1 MPGGR
6 PVGCSELQLSNETV
20 IAKSATIP
28 PKVVQQAH
36 QNLIGVF
43 QQCSKPVQ
51 INPTGKR
58 TTVCAPRALLEESG
72 WILEPVVQ
80 ASPDPPVTTDSLLDL
95 CVNVIVVSDL
105 AAGWLA
111 WLRDRLPS

>member
-1 MPGGR
+1 M
-6 PVGCSELQLSNETV
+6 GCAELQLTNETV
-20 IAKSATIP
+20 DWIAKTATIP

-51 INPTGKR
+51 INSAGKR

-72 WILEPVVQ
+72 WILEPLVQ
-80 ASPDPPVTTDSLLDL
+80 ASPDLPVTTDSLLDS
-95 CVNVIVVSDL
+95 CFNVIVKVIVVSRL
-105 AAGWLA
+105 AARLLA
-111 WLRDRLPS
+111 